1 MRFCASNVGR
11 GSKVNYD
18 QLLALVD
25 KLDQSS
31 LAYIRYEH
39 DGSKVELS
47 KEVPHSQPV
56 SMPTETSSVS
66 SPAIRETTPT
76 VPSVV
81 SDDKLHNETSN
92 DVSESV
98 GVEVLSPM
106 VGVAYLQP
114 APDKDPYVQVGDR
127 VEAGDV
133 VIMIEAMKIMTEI
146 KAECSGIVVDI
157 LVANE
162 ELVEYD
168 QPLIRIKED
177 N

>member
-1 MRFCASNVGR
+1 M
-11 GSKVNYD
+11 
-18 QLLALVD
+18 
-25 KLDQSS
+25 
-31 LAYIRYEH
+31 
-39 DGSKVELS
+39 
-47 KEVPHSQPV
+47 
-56 SMPTETSSVS
+56 
-66 SPAIRETTPT
+66 
-76 VPSVV
+76 
-81 SDDKLHNETSN
+81 
-92 DVSESV
+92 SESV

-133 VIMIEAMKIMTEI
+133 VVIIEAMKIMTEI
-146 KAECSGIVVDI
+146 KAECSGIIVDI

>member
-1 MRFCASNVGR
+1 MRFCASSVGR

-47 KEVPHSQPV
+47 KEVPHSQPI
-56 SMPTETSSVS
+56 SMPAETSSVS

-133 VIMIEAMKIMTEI
+133 VVIIEAMKIMTEI